1 MKTWEE
7 QSVSFV
13 VHVKR
18 PRSLGSRKNN
28 TPVRNLRSVSTEM
41 DTQTSPGHF
50 EFLMPQS
57 KQAKKQI
64 TRLGGVIDP
73 DYSRETELLFHTGA
87 KKEDVWNS
95 RDPLG

>member
-28 TPVRNLRSVSTEM
+28 TPVRSLRSVSTEM
-41 DTQTSPGHF
+41 ETQTSPGHF
-50 EFLMPQS
+50 EFLMP
-57 KQAKKQI
+57 
-64 TRLGGVIDP
+64 
-73 DYSRETELLFHTGA
+73 
-87 KKEDVWNS
+87 
-95 RDPLG
+95 